1 MRTIADVFEI
11 WYKDTTFILYRKFF
25 TAKIAIMDKYLTFTN
40 QTNAYNVAFIRKN
53 KQNYMY
59 QLLYIK
65 FLPILA
71 LFYSKYSTSRPIDN
85 DNDIAIHDI
94 WQINIKY
101 LIKSSNFHHKQ

>member
-1 MRTIADVFEI
+1 
-11 WYKDTTFILYRKFF
+11 
-25 TAKIAIMDKYLTFTN
+25 MDKYLTFTN
-40 QTNAYNVAFIRKN
+40 QINTYNIAFIRKN

-85 DNDIAIHDI
+85 DIAIHDI
-94 WQINIKY
+94 WQTNIKY
-101 LIKSSNFHHKQ
+101 LMKSSNFHLKQ